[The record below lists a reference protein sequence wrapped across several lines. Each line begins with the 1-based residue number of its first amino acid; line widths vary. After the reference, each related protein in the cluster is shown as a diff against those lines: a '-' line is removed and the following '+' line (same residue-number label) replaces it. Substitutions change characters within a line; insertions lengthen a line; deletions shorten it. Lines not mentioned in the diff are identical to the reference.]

1 MQEKSEYQYFTLGNG
16 IRVIHRYNDNNV
28 AHCGIII
35 NTGARDETEAENG
48 MAHFIEHVIFKGTKK
63 RKAFHVLSRLENIGA
78 DLNAFTSKEETCIY
92 ASFLNKYYD
101 RTLELISDITF
112 NSSFPEKEIEKEKDV
127 VLDEI
132 NSYKDN
138 PAEEIFDEFE
148 DVVFKGHPL
157 GRNILGKI
165 KTLKTFDRDKIKTF
179 IANNYHTDEMVIC
192 SVGKINFNNL
202 IRIINKYFGD
212 IPKSIRPNK
221 RNAFN
226 EYNAV
231 RKEFFK
237 GIYQSHCIIGN
248 IAFKRS
254 DPLKTAMFL
263 LTNILGGPG
272 LNSRLNLGLR
282 EKHGLSYNIESNYTT
297 YSDTGVFNIYL
308 GTEKEFLEK
317 SISLVQKEL
326 KRLQEKKLG
335 VLQLH
340 IAKQQFIGQLAIS
353 YESKL
358 NELLSIGKSYLSNNK
373 VDTLNLINQRIE
385 NITAETLIEI
395 ANKIFDREQLSTLIY
410 YTKS

>member
-1 MQEKSEYQYFTLGNG
+1 MQEKSEYQYFTLSNG
-16 IRVIHRYNDNNV
+16 IRIIHHYHDNNV

-35 NTGARDETEAENG
+35 NTGTRDETEAENG
-48 MAHFIEHVIFKGTKK
+48 MAHFIEHIIFKGTKK
-63 RKAFHVLSRLENIGA
+63 RKAFHVLSRLENVGA
-78 DLNAFTSKEETCIY
+78 DLNAYTSKEETCIY

-112 NSSFPEKEIEKEKDV
+112 NSIFPEKEIEKEKDV
-127 VLDEI
+127 VFDEI

-157 GRNILGKI
+157 GRNILGNTD
-165 KTLKTFDRDKIKTF
+165 TLKTFDRKSIKTF
-179 IANNYHTDEMVIC
+179 IRNNYHSDEMVIC
-192 SVGKINFNNL
+192 SVGKINFNKL
-202 IRIINKYFGD
+202 KQIITKYFGD
-212 IPKSIRPNK
+212 IPPNFRPYK
-221 RNAFN
+221 RKVFS
-226 EYNAV
+226 EYKAV
-231 RKEFFK
+231 RKELFK

-254 DPLKTAMFL
+254 DPLKTAMYL

-297 YSDTGVFNIYL
+297 YSDIGVFNIYL

-317 SISLVQKEL
+317 SISLVIKEL
-326 KRLQEKKLG
+326 KKLQEKKLG
-335 VLQLH
+335 IMQLH

-373 VDTLNLINQRIE
+373 IDSLKQINQRIE
-385 NITAETLIEI
+385 KITDVTLLEI
-395 ANKIFDREQLSTLIY
+395 ANKIFDKDQLSTLIY
-410 YTKS
+410 YTK